1 MNLTNLV
8 NTQMVDS
15 FFLKTSKSLTG
26 QIDVC
31 SGTNNPGLCDLAIL
45 QPILDNLRG
54 GANIGTFQRLIS
66 YAASIFLVALVSVSV
81 LSILWAAWLM
91 ISDNGD
97 GVNSK
102 KGVAKL
108 GFALSGLVVA
118 LLSFALVTFI
128 IRVLGRS
135 R

>member
-1 MNLTNLV
+1 MNLTNLF
-8 NTQMVDS
+8 NNGAINS
-15 FFLKTSKSLTG
+15 FFAKTSNSLTA
-26 QIDVC
+26 QINVC
-31 SGTNNPGLCDLAIL
+31 SGIDNPSLCDLAIL

-66 YAASIFLVALVSVSV
+66 YAASIFLVALVSLSV
-81 LSILWAAWLM
+81 ISILWSAWLM

-97 GVNSK
+97 GTNYK
-102 KGVAKL
+102 KGISKF
-108 GFALSGLVVA
+108 GFAILGLVVA

-128 IRVLGRS
+128 IRALGRS